1 MEHPVRHPA
10 IVDHT
15 YAGAGLSTVDDVSLH
30 SCASFA
36 KEANVTDPSGESTG
50 RHRAERADGSG
61 DGPRRPPGPQPEAG
75 DTWSDPVPP
84 PAPTTTR
91 QWWHRR
97 RELLV
102 LALPIVVVIAYAVL
116 RDPASTGPALALPT
130 GSTITASVGVNP
142 ATASATAGPTP
153 TPSPTRTPTPPPT
166 VGPTTTT
173 ATQSAG
179 PPTTTAPVWT
189 TETIEATFVFRLGD
203 SVSTNRTRL
212 HLQGDGDLVII
223 DEVGTVRWRSNTA
236 GTGNTAV
243 FQDDGHFVVYDRDQ
257 RAVWTSGTAGRP
269 GAVLVIAADGDV
281 DIVHNGTVV
290 WSSNTAH

>member
-1 MEHPVRHPA
+1 M
-10 IVDHT
+10 
-15 YAGAGLSTVDDVSLH
+15 
-30 SCASFA
+30 
-36 KEANVTDPSGESTG
+36 TDPSGESTG

-102 LALPIVVVIAYAVL
+102 LALPIMVVIAYAVL
-116 RDPASTGPALALPT
+116 RDPASTGQSLALPT
-130 GSTITASVGVNP
+130 
-142 ATASATAGPTP
+142 
-153 TPSPTRTPTPPPT
+153 
-166 VGPTTTT
+166 
-173 ATQSAG
+173 Q
-179 PPTTTAPVWT
+179 
-189 TETIEATFVFRLGD
+189 TIEATFVFRLGD

-223 DEVGTVRWRSNTA
+223 DEVGTVRWRSNTG